1 VIGMRKT
8 EVIEESGIKA
18 GNNQRHVLDGHEY
31 FEYEELFYEIT
42 TDKNN
47 KYSASVYGIP
57 EIHTEKFYDYE
68 SCQKSIISQIDK
80 YIIDSKIQL
89 FNYARPIPDNI
100 DFTRETIKSSSAYE
114 LRATPSILLY
124 NSFRKFNEDTLKSLN
139 DKYDNLNPYIIDRL
153 LTHEHLFNYNYGP
166 VIKKILNGTNLY
178 ITESGIQ
185 FCLENFFS
193 SIESDNSQCILIP
206 YKNNWKISC
215 DNNIEHIRH
224 YSNSST
230 KIYNFIFD
238 ASEMS
243 DSTDIK
249 LFLSI
254 DNEIKD
260 EAYLHIFK
268 INYSTFSYKIE
279 GSDNL
284 STNHNTFNLC
294 APTQYFKKLSS
305 LIPKSLVG
313 LQPQNFEIF
322 NFELAKF
329 INFSFFMNFNDQD
342 IHDYLEKNIFLKKN
356 LYKLSFK
363 KDEFDN
369 ASPELINTCQ
379 YFRQNIRNTL
389 YILNKKNDISNK
401 EFDALKD
408 ALNNQKE
415 LELDEETIKQ
425 CTIYCWRYIQSLPG
439 YDIYAKIVLLKIE
452 KGLPDIDI
460 FQCLRDEYKNFSIL
474 KKYLH
479 ITESNPELIQNKA
492 NIINSRYK
500 KIYEIADKFNL
511 PHPKLSKYKKRQ
523 KNQTNI

>member
-1 VIGMRKT
+1 MGIGMRKT

-31 FEYEELFYEIT
+31 FEYEELFYKIT

-47 KYSASVYGIP
+47 TYSASVYGIP
-57 EIHTEKFYDYE
+57 EIHTDKYYDYE

-80 YIIDSKIQL
+80 YIIDSKIKL
-89 FNYARPIPDNI
+89 LNYARPNPDNL
-100 DFTRETIKSSSAYE
+100 DFTNETIKSSSEYE
-114 LRATPSILLY
+114 LRSTTTIFIY
-124 NSFRKFNEDTLKSLN
+124 NAIKKFNEKTLELLN
-139 DKYDNLNPYIIDRL
+139 EKYENISPYIIDRL
-153 LTHEHLFNYNYGP
+153 HQHKNLFDYNYGD
-166 VIKKILNGTNLY
+166 VIKKILNGTNLH

-185 FCLENFFS
+185 FRLENFFS

-215 DNNIEHIRH
+215 DKNIEHIRH
-224 YSNSST
+224 FSNSSS
-230 KIYNFIFD
+230 KIYKFIFD

-243 DSTDIK
+243 DSTHIK

-268 INYSTFSYKIE
+268 INYSTFSYNIE

-313 LQPQNFEIF
+313 LQSQNFEIIK
-322 NFELAKF
+322 FELSKI

-369 ASPELINTCQ
+369 ASPDLINTCQ
-379 YFRQNIRNTL
+379 NLQQNIRSTL
-389 YILNKKNDISNK
+389 YLLNKKNDISNK

-415 LELDEETIKQ
+415 LELDEEQ
-425 CTIYCWRYIQSLPG
+425 
-439 YDIYAKIVLLKIE
+439 
-452 KGLPDIDI
+452 
-460 FQCLRDEYKNFSIL
+460 
-474 KKYLH
+474 
-479 ITESNPELIQNKA
+479 
-492 NIINSRYK
+492 
-500 KIYEIADKFNL
+500 
-511 PHPKLSKYKKRQ
+511 
-523 KNQTNI
+523 

>member
-1 VIGMRKT
+1 MREDK
-8 EVIEESGIKA
+8 EREDSDIKA
-18 GNNQRHVLDGHEY
+18 GNNLKDVLGQNEY
-31 FEYEELFYEIT
+31 LEHEELYYKIFVD
-42 TDKNN
+42 DKNM
-47 KYSASVYGIP
+47 YSAFVYGIP
-57 EIHTEKFYDYE
+57 EIHTEKFSHYD
-68 SCQKSIISQIDK
+68 SCKKSIKSRIEK
-80 YIIDSKIQL
+80 YIIDSKIKL
-89 FNYARPIPDNI
+89 INYARPIPDNL
-100 DFTRETIKSSSAYE
+100 DFTNETIKSSSEYE
-114 LRATPSILLY
+114 LRSTTTIFFY
-124 NSFRKFNEDTLKSLN
+124 NAIKKFNEKTLELLN
-139 DKYDNLNPYIIDRL
+139 EKYENLSPYIIDRL
-153 LTHEHLFNYNYGP
+153 LQHKNIFDYNYGD

-215 DNNIEHIRH
+215 NQNVEHIRH
-224 YSNSST
+224 FSNSSS
-230 KIYNFIFD
+230 KIYKFIFD

-243 DSTDIK
+243 DSTHIK

-268 INYSTFSYKIE
+268 INYSTFSYNIE

-313 LQPQNFEIF
+313 LQSQNFEIF

-369 ASPELINTCQ
+369 ASPDLINTCQ
-379 YFRQNIRNTL
+379 NLQQNIRSTL
-389 YILNKKNDISNK
+389 YLLNKKNDISNK

-415 LELDEETIKQ
+415 LELDEETIKK

-511 PHPKLSKYKKRQ
+511 PHPKLSNYKKRQ
-523 KNQTNI
+523 KSN